1 MTKLMPSKT
10 FQGQK
15 VLVLMQNALSLS
27 LSLSKMFIRWFNVT
41 GDHLC
46 SEKYKIDI
54 IESILYLNIV
64 CSWS

>member
-27 LSLSKMFIRWFNVT
+27 LSKMFIRWFNVSS
-41 GDHLC
+41 DHLC
-46 SEKYKIDI
+46 SEKYKIGI